1 MRMSGM
7 NTHRRT
13 RRKPRAGKV
22 LCLLGFTLTVC
33 VQPGISQT
41 IKDQA
46 ESPPTA
52 NTQATNDADLA
63 QRVRKLTEAM
73 TRTQAQLEK
82 SQRDLE
88 EMRHELTDL
97 LHQLQPSGAAA
108 DTTQPSADQSA
119 STENTSQ
126 ITALN
131 AAIED
136 LRERQ
141 DVAESQIAT
150 HEQAKVE
157 SASKYPLRLR
167 GMVLFNAF
175 VNTGGV
181 YPTATPAIA
190 AGGPGSTGA
199 TVAQTTLGLDA
210 TGPHLFGAQ
219 SYGDLDVDFYA
230 STNSNYASWLLRLRT
245 AHALMRWRDTEAWF
259 ALDRPLISPLAPS
272 SLTAVAQ
279 PPLAWSGN
287 LWTWNPQVGAT
298 RKFALSE
305 ANELHLETALIDVG
319 DAPYTTTLG
328 NSSSQVLQLPTT
340 AQRSRWPGVET
351 RIALASPDRDNAG
364 NQLGMGAYVA
374 PHSVMGYRYNAWAA
388 SADGRLRLP
397 GRLELEAS
405 LYRGLALGG
414 LGGGAYKDFAYS
426 EDLITGE
433 YYFRALDGWGGWSQL
448 KEKISDRVELNA
460 AFGTDQ
466 IVAHQFRPFAT
477 GTGVAQNLVANR
489 TFTGNVIYRPSAYLL
504 FSLEYRHLMSS
515 PAIGAAA
522 DSNVIGLAAGYS
534 F

>member
-1 MRMSGM
+1 MRMSGT
-7 NTHRRT
+7 NTHRRI
-13 RRKPRAGKV
+13 RGKLRV
-22 LCLLGFTLTVC
+22 GNILSLLGFTLAVC

-41 IKDQA
+41 VKDQA

-52 NTQATNDADLA
+52 STRATNDADLA

-73 TRTQAQLEK
+73 TRTQAQLEE
-82 SQRDLE
+82 SQRELE
-88 EMRHELTDL
+88 GMRHELTDL
-97 LHQLQPSGAAA
+97 LHRLQPGDTAAE
-108 DTTQPSADQSA
+108 TTQPSADQSA
-119 STENTSQ
+119 SAQSTSQ
-126 ITALN
+126 IAALN
-131 AAIED
+131 AAIEE

-157 SASKYPLRLR
+157 SASRYPLRLR

-175 VNTGGV
+175 VNTSGV

-190 AGGPGSTGA
+190 VGGPGSTGA
-199 TVAQTTLGLDA
+199 TMAQTTLGFDA

-219 SYGDLDVDFYA
+219 SYGDLDVDFDA
-230 STNSNYASWLLRLRT
+230 STNSSYASWLLRLRT

-259 ALDRPLISPLAPS
+259 ALDRPLLSPLAPS
-272 SLTAVAQ
+272 SLTAVAL

-305 ANELHLETALIDVG
+305 ASELRLETALIDVG
-319 DAPYTTTLG
+319 DAPYTVA
-328 NSSSQVLQLPTT
+328 NSNSQIPQLPT
-340 AQRSRWPGVET
+340 AAERSRWPGAET
-351 RIALASPDRDNAG
+351 RIAVVSPDRNDAG
-364 NQLGMGAYVA
+364 NQLGIGAYVA
-374 PHSVMGYRYNAWAA
+374 PHNVMGYRYNAWAV
-388 SADGRLRLP
+388 SADGRLHLP
-397 GRLELEAS
+397 GRMELEAS

-426 EDLITGE
+426 EDFITGE
-433 YYFRALDGWGGWSQL
+433 YYFRALDDWGGWSQL
-448 KEKISDRVELNA
+448 KEQISDRLELNA

-466 IVAHQFRPFAT
+466 IVAHQFRPFTT
-477 GTGVAQNLVANR
+477 GTSIAQNLVANR

-515 PAIGAAA
+515 PAVGAAA